1 MLANERKDQALDL
14 PRAPALVED
23 RRICARMIA
32 HELNNLLLP
41 ILTFGSLL
49 ADSIQEEE
57 AKRDLDVMVAS
68 ARKARELVKAL
79 LVETDRLDRLAA
91 LQTTPPA
98 AGGNPDTEEA
108 T

>member
-1 MLANERKDQALDL
+1 MLADERKDQALDVPSAL
-14 PRAPALVED
+14 ALVDE
-23 RRICARMIA
+23 RRMCARMIA

-91 LQTTPPA
+91 PQTIPPA
-98 AGGNPDTEEA
+98 AVHSFP
-108 T
+108 